1 MSPPPAAAPSGGG
14 FLSARD
20 DVRPMRRYFEDLE
33 AGDVYE
39 LDGRYEF
46 DAAEIKAF
54 AEQYDPQPFH
64 LDEAAAEESIF
75 GSLAASGWHTASACM
90 RLLVDGFLD
99 PETSM
104 GASGVEELRWIE
116 PVYPGDTLRVEVE
129 VLEKRVSESRPE
141 MGHVRARLTGYNQDD
156 DPVIEWTATSMH
168 RRRDPGE

>member
-1 MSPPPAAAPSGGG
+1 
-14 FLSARD
+14 
-20 DVRPMRRYFEDLE
+20 MRRYFEDLE
-33 AGDVYE
+33 AGDIYE

-116 PVYPGDTLRVEVE
+116 PVYPGDTLRVEVK
-129 VLEKRVSESRPE
+129 VLEKRASESRPE

-168 RRRDPGE
+168 RRRDPGG